1 MPGSQQLT
9 SYHKLAELYDYL
21 MEDAPYEEWM
31 VFTRKAWERYGVH
44 PQKIADLGCGTGTFI
59 RYLLEH
65 GLDVYGV
72 DLSSGML
79 QVAQEKLQRSHPGK
93 KVKFSC
99 QDIRQ
104 LMLDEPMDCIIS
116 FCDTLNYITN
126 EDGIKDVFK
135 QVFAALKPGGL
146 FIFDVHTPFKIA
158 EIFGNEVFVETDEKV
173 SYIWECEYT
182 EERKEVVHKLTFFVQ
197 ETEDLY
203 RRYEECHHQRAYSL
217 EDLQSWLKEA
227 GFAKLSISSD
237 FTFAP
242 VNEESE
248 RAFFI
253 GMRPPLP

>member
-1 MPGSQQLT
+1 MPSSQQLT

-44 PQKIADLGCGTGTFI
+44 PKKVADLGCGTGTFI

-65 GLDVYGV
+65 ELDVFGV

-79 QVAQEKLQRSHPGK
+79 QVAKEKLRRSHPAK
-93 KVKFSC
+93 KVKLSC

-104 LMLDEPMDCIIS
+104 LNLDEPVDCILS
-116 FCDTLNYITN
+116 FCDTLNYITEEN
-126 EDGIKDVFK
+126 GIRDVFTK
-135 QVFAALKPGGL
+135 VYEALKPGGL

-158 EIFGNEVFVETDEKV
+158 EIFGNEVFIETDEKV
-173 SYIWECEYT
+173 SYIWECEYR
-182 EERKEVVHKLTFFVQ
+182 EERKEVAHNLTFFVQ
-197 ETEDLY
+197 EEGDVY
-203 RRYEECHHQRAYSL
+203 HRYEECHHQRGYSIL
-217 EDLQSWLKEA
+217 SLQSWLEEA
-227 GFAKLSISSD
+227 GFIKLSISSD
-237 FTFAP
+237 FTFDP